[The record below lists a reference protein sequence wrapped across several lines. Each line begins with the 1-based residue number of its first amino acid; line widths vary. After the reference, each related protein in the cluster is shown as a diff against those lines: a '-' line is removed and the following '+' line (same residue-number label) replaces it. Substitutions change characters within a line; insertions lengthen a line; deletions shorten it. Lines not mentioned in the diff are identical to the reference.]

1 MRKSNSGSSTKKV
14 RRTKDQLYDHSFMIV
29 VTGDAGVGKSALL
42 KKFCSP
48 ERELEDM
55 NLQATVGVDYIKS
68 TLTVEERDI
77 QLQSWDT
84 AGQDRF
90 RSITNSYYRSA
101 MGSIICFDSCSEQSL
116 LNLKGWVKDFRE
128 KAIEG
133 APILIVATKADLQE

>member
-1 MRKSNSGSSTKKV
+1 
-14 RRTKDQLYDHSFMIV
+14 MIV

-84 AGQDRF
+84 AG
-90 RSITNSYYRSA
+90 
-101 MGSIICFDSCSEQSL
+101 
-116 LNLKGWVKDFRE
+116 
-128 KAIEG
+128 
-133 APILIVATKADLQE
+133 